1 MGRAY
6 MRGEEIPLSVLTDLS
21 NRYENG
27 SSSRVIQLIGIAQ
40 HPVPSVRFEL
50 DGRLSK
56 ASPML
61 AAGTV
66 DPATLVAR

>member
-1 MGRAY
+1 MH
-6 MRGEEIPLSVLTDLS
+6 GEEIPLSILANFP
-21 NRYENG
+21 NRHENG
-27 SSSRVIQLIGIAQ
+27 LSSWVIQLIGITQ
-40 HPVPSVRFEL
+40 HPLPSVRFEL

-56 ASPML
+56 ASPMF